1 MARDRRARKDPH
13 ERATGLT
20 DFDVV
25 AVTGDSMSP
34 ALRAGDRLLVESR
47 TYRRRLPRVGEVVV
61 APDPRE
67 PERELVKRVTAVD
80 AQRSLVELRG
90 DAPEASTDSRLFG
103 PVPASAVR
111 WRVVGRYWPR
121 PRFRRL

>member
-1 MARDRRARKDPH
+1 
-13 ERATGLT
+13 
-20 DFDVV
+20 
-25 AVTGDSMSP
+25 MSP

-47 TYRRRLPRVGEVVV
+47 SYRRRLPRVGEVVV

-67 PERELVKRVTAVD
+67 PARELIKRVTAVD
-80 AQRSLVELRG
+80 AERSLVELRG

-103 PVPASAVR
+103 PVAAADVR

-121 PRFRRL
+121 PRFGRL